1 MGKLNTVNN
10 GKGSKPRPI
19 GDYKEYINN
28 WDDIFKKKPLD
39 PEEKVCDTKKH
50 EDSSRSKKKRLE
62 S

>member
-19 GDYKEYINN
+19 GDYNEYINN
-28 WDDIFKKKPLD
+28 WDNIFKKSLD
-39 PEEKVCDTKKH
+39 SEEKVCDTKKH